1 MKYTFTDKKPK
12 ILMKLL
18 VDEKTDKVLG
28 IHMLG
33 QDSPEIIQSLAVAL
47 TAGATKKDFDNT
59 TAIHPTS
66 SEEFVTL
73 K

>member
-1 MKYTFTDKKPK
+1 
-12 ILMKLL
+12 
-18 VDEKTDKVLG
+18 
-28 IHMLG
+28 MLG
-33 QDSPEIIQSLAVAL
+33 QVSPEIIQSLAVTL

-66 SEEFVTL
+66 S

>member
-1 MKYTFTDKKPK
+1 
-12 ILMKLL
+12 
-18 VDEKTDKVLG
+18 
-28 IHMLG
+28 MLG

>member
-1 MKYTFTDKKPK
+1 MKYTFVDKKPK
-12 ILMKLL
+12 ILMKLW

-73 K
+73 S